1 MERPPSIGLVLF
13 DMDGVIF
20 EGENFWLDLHR
31 AMGTEADAWRLW
43 TAYGR
48 TDYARVSNETVEKV
62 WRGRS
67 ADLFHELIRARR
79 YVEGV
84 PALFGWLRENGIRTA
99 IVSSGPYQL
108 AERAQRDLQIERILA
123 NRVHITA
130 GNFAGTVDIMVD
142 DNHKDRA
149 ALQLMQEM
157 DVPAARTAMI
167 GDSMADVRIA
177 SVTALAIGY
186 NPQDAAM
193 SDNVHTVLPAGH
205 LADAVK
211 IIAEWRPGCQIK
223 GLSGLSGPLK
233 TFRPQAEDR
242 TV

>member
-1 MERPPSIGLVLF
+1 MERPPSIGLVIF

-48 TDYARVSNETVEKV
+48 TDYTRVSDETVGKV

-84 PALFGWLRENGIRTA
+84 PALFGWLRKNGIRTA

-123 NRVHITA
+123 NRVQITE
-130 GNFAGTVDIMVD
+130 GNFAGTVEIMVD
-142 DNHKDRA
+142 DNHKDRG
-149 ALQLMQEM
+149 ALQLMKEM
-157 DVPAARTAMI
+157 DFPAARTAMI

-177 SVTALAIGY
+177 SVTALAIAY

-193 SDNVHTVLPAGH
+193 SAKVHTVLPAGH
-205 LADAVK
+205 LADAAKV
-211 IIAEWRPGCQIK
+211 IAAWRPDCQIT
-223 GLSGLSGPLK
+223 GLSDLGSRLK
-233 TFRPQAEDR
+233 TSRPQSEDC
-242 TV
+242 TS